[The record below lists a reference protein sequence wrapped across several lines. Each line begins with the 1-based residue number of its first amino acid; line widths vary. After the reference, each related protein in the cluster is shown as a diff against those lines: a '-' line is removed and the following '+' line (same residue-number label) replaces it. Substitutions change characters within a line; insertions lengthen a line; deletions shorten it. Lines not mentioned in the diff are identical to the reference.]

1 MKYKKSILEMANGA
15 IMEKLNVEL
24 AKVLKNIN
32 DKNTEPT
39 KPRKIKIELTFKPD
53 VERKTV
59 SVQATT
65 KVDLQPVNPTIINLF
80 NMSEVDKETKQI
92 KNSLVEMTTGLPG
105 QIDIYGNVVEPEALL
120 VIDVKD

>member
-24 AKVLKNIN
+24 SKVLKNIN

-53 VERKTV
+53 AERKTV
-59 SVQATT
+59 SVSATT
-65 KVDLQPVNPTIINLF
+65 KVDLQPVHPTIINLF
-80 NMSEVDKETKQI
+80 NVNEIDKETNQM

-105 QIDIYGNVVEPEALL
+105 QIDIYGNVVEPEAIEVLD
-120 VIDVKD
+120 IN